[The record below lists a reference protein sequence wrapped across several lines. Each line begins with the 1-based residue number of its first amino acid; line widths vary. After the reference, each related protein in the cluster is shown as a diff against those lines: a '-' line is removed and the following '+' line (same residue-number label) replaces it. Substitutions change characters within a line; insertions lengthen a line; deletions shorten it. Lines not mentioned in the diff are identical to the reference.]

1 MGHFHELLPGVGHK
15 IKSHE
20 PGQKLRGKPGVS
32 WEFMNKIHVF
42 LVEDHPLMRVA
53 MRRRLEEDENFLIVG
68 EADNAEEALERLDTL
83 DTGMVVMD
91 IQLPGMDGV
100 EATRRLKLHHPHL
113 KVVIMSAFCE
123 EYLVPSIE
131 AGADGYM
138 MKHLTADEVV
148 HGLLQAARGMPPI
161 DAALTRH
168 LMNQSVTGS
177 APQGAPSLSIR
188 QQEILRLVSN
198 GLTSKEIANSLSFRA
213 TTIKREFKK
222 IFELFGVHDRA
233 HASYF

>member
-1 MGHFHELLPGVGHK
+1 MEIV
-15 IKSHE
+15 
-20 PGQKLRGKPGVS
+20 R
-32 WEFMNKIHVF
+32 VF
-42 LVEDHPLMRVA
+42 LVDDHPLMRVA
-53 MRRRLEEDENFLIVG
+53 MRRMLEEGENFLVVG
-68 EADNAEEALERLDTL
+68 EADNAEEALERLGTL
-83 DTGMVVMD
+83 AVDMMVMD

-100 EATRRLKLHHPHL
+100 EATRWLKFHHPHL
-113 KVVIMSAFCE
+113 KVVIMSAFGE

-138 MKHLTADEVV
+138 MKRSTAAEVV

-177 APQGAPSLSIR
+177 ARQGAPSLSLR
-188 QQEILRLVSN
+188 QREILRLVSN
-198 GLTSKEIANSLSFRA
+198 GLTSKEIADSLSFSG

-233 HASYF
+233 HAISEAHRRGLF